1 MQEPAGAASL
11 RYGGRCVT
19 RPKATREGNP
29 ISPIMHPS
37 RVESPYLSTNP
48 KEPERSLI
56 TIRMMLVGDAA
67 AIGYDV
73 KEFNPESRGYPCH
86 QV

>member
-1 MQEPAGAASL
+1 MVCHEAESDQGRKSNQSNYASL
-11 RYGGRCVT
+11 QSG
-19 RPKATREGNP
+19 
-29 ISPIMHPS
+29 
-37 RVESPYLSTNP
+37 SPYLSTNS

-67 AIGYDV
+67 ARYDV

-86 QV
+86 EV